1 MSFWNNLFGK
11 KKVTQESMTS
21 KSPFMPEKKEPVEI
35 VFAHNFTEKGGRFLF
50 SESHSDCEN
59 FFQNILSE
67 NNWINSDVF
76 LLDKNLGKYFNLSIN
91 DTSDVKEKKVALIN
105 CEFLIAKT
113 GGIMISSNQIKNLS
127 LTEFP
132 ENIIVKAKVV
142 QFAQDVS
149 DGMSRLKASY
159 SKNLPSN
166 ITTLNAK
173 NLDKESDFLSQGNS
187 SKNIYLLLEE

>member
-1 MSFWNNLFGK
+1 
-11 KKVTQESMTS
+11 
-21 KSPFMPEKKEPVEI
+21 
-35 VFAHNFTEKGGRFLF
+35 
-50 SESHSDCEN
+50 
-59 FFQNILSE
+59 
-67 NNWINSDVF
+67 
-76 LLDKNLGKYFNLSIN
+76 
-91 DTSDVKEKKVALIN
+91 
-105 CEFLIAKT
+105 
-113 GGIMISSNQIKNLS
+113 MISSNQIKNLS

>member
-1 MSFWNNLFGK
+1 
-11 KKVTQESMTS
+11 MTS
-21 KSPFMPEKKEPVEI
+21 KSPFMPEKKQPVEI

-76 LLDKNLGKYFNLSIN
+76 LLDKSLGKYFNLKIN
-91 DTSDVKEKKVALIN
+91 DTSEIKEKKVALIN

-132 ENIIVKAKVV
+132 ENIIVKAKVF

-173 NLDKESDFLSQGNS
+173 NLDKEADFLSQGNS